1 MLDKLTKEFFQ
12 EHLNTPF
19 RIRFG
24 ALDEGQTLELVL
36 ADIDVYG
43 PNPTSAPRPEPF
55 SLIFIGPR
63 DRVLPQRIYPLEH
76 DQLGMLE
83 IFIVPIG
90 PDQRGMR
97 YEAVFN

>member
-1 MLDKLTKEFFQ
+1 MLDKLTKEYFQ

-19 RIRFG
+19 HIRF
-24 ALDEGQTLELVL
+24 ADGQTLELVL
-36 ADIDVYG
+36 ADIDLYG
-43 PNPTSAPRPEPF
+43 PNPASAPRPQPF

-76 DQLGMLE
+76 DRLGRLE

-97 YEAVFN
+97 YEAAFN